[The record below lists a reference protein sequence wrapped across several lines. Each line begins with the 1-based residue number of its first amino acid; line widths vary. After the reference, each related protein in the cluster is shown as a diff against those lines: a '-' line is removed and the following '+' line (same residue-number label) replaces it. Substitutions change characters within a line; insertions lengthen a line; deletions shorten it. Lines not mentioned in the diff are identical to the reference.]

1 MNMGSAAAPNSA
13 DLSESEGPIA
23 PSDSDK
29 SAYAHW
35 DVGET
40 LADRFRA
47 HARDSR
53 HLYGYA
59 MRGMAEDWEAGG
71 PARIACRE
79 HENAPRGAMIQLRLL
94 AGVFRLVLAGEAPE
108 LVGFY
113 PCLGGREPAR
123 HAWPVMREVIAAHID
138 EVHAALAV
146 APQTNEVG
154 RSAAL
159 LVGLFDLV
167 ATSGMRRIRLLELG
181 ASAGL
186 NLLLDQYA
194 FRANSWQFGPSD
206 SKVLIADAIVGAVH
220 PLPFEI
226 VARRGCD
233 VNPVDATT
241 ADGRLLLTSFVWPF
255 DLDRHNRLAAALE
268 IAASHPVR
276 IDKAAASEWL
286 TGQLAVGEPDTL
298 TVVWHSIT
306 QMYWP
311 PDELAAVE
319 RILAGS
325 GAQQRL
331 GEVSLE
337 FDPHGPPGA
346 EPELRTRLW
355 SPADSFTDLSASQR
369 AMAVRNADKSASPRQ
384 HLIGTAHHHGVPV
397 RLVAS

>member
-1 MNMGSAAAPNSA
+1 M
-13 DLSESEGPIA
+13 
-23 PSDSDK
+23 
-29 SAYAHW
+29 
-35 DVGET
+35 
-40 LADRFRA
+40 
-47 HARDSR
+47 
-53 HLYGYA
+53 
-59 MRGMAEDWEAGG
+59 
-71 PARIACRE
+71 
-79 HENAPRGAMIQLRLL
+79 
-94 AGVFRLVLAGEAPE
+94 
-108 LVGFY
+108 
-113 PCLGGREPAR
+113 
-123 HAWPVMREVIAAHID
+123 
-138 EVHAALAV
+138 
-146 APQTNEVG
+146 
-154 RSAAL
+154 
-159 LVGLFDLV
+159 
-167 ATSGMRRIRLLELG
+167 
-181 ASAGL
+181 
-186 NLLLDQYA
+186 
-194 FRANSWQFGPSD
+194 
-206 SKVLIADAIVGAVH
+206 
-220 PLPFEI
+220 PFEI

-255 DLDRHNRLAAALE
+255 DLDRHKRLAAALE

-276 IDKAAASEWL
+276 VDKAASSEWL
-286 TGQLAVGEPDTL
+286 TGELAVGEPDTL

-355 SPADSFTDLSASQR
+355 SPADSFTHLSASQR
-369 AMAVRNADKSASPRQ
+369 AIAGRNADKSASPRQ